1 MSHRGL
7 IAGKVCQERRELGL
21 GEMQGALNQR
31 GQWGGWRNK
40 HFWDGC
46 EQRCMGH
53 YGYYKADR
61 QEPGLQKQRL
71 EDREVRNSSYSRLKT
86 VPGVAREKGKAGRN
100 KGHMRL

>member
-7 IAGKVCQERRELGL
+7 ITGKVCQHRRELGL

-53 YGYYKADR
+53 CGCYKADR
-61 QEPGLQKQRL
+61 QEPGLGAEGQGIEEHLLRQV
-71 EDREVRNSSYSRLKT
+71 EGHAWSY
-86 VPGVAREKGKAGRN
+86 
-100 KGHMRL
+100 